1 MRRLAFRRLRSLW
14 YGLML
19 PYAAL
24 RLILATRV
32 LLFWSMLPVVLT
44 LVLYVYVIGAL
55 QDRAMALLT
64 GIFQG
69 WGWSPEGWAL
79 WAASILTRLVLI
91 LVGAVTFTFAST
103 MAASP
108 FNDILAERTEPVA
121 SPPLPP
127 VRTKGLSQQM
137 RLVWIDLVK
146 TIAATV
152 AGIVAILFSWVPLVN
167 VVAFVAVCLL
177 VCFQYTS
184 YPQTRR
190 QERLGAGLRFLF
202 RHGWACTGFGAA
214 VTFLFSVPFVSS
226 FALPLAVVGGTL
238 LFARA
243 RAGPDMPA
251 LK

>member
-1 MRRLAFRRLRSLW
+1 LT
-14 YGLML
+14 L

-32 LLFWSMLPVVLT
+32 LLFWSLLPIVLT
-44 LVLYVYVIGAL
+44 LILYVYVIGAL
-55 QDRAMALLT
+55 QDVAMAQLT
-64 GIFQG
+64 SLFQG
-69 WGWSPEGWAL
+69 WGWKAESWTL
-79 WAASILTRLVLI
+79 WSASILTRLVLI

-103 MAASP
+103 MVASP
-108 FNDILAERTEPVA
+108 FNDILAEKAERVA

-127 VRTKGLSQQM
+127 VTTKGLSQQV

-146 TIAATV
+146 SVAATV
-152 AGIVAILFSWVPLVN
+152 AGIVAILFSWVPVVN
-167 VVAFVAVCLL
+167 VVAFVAVFLL

-190 QERLGAGLRFLF
+190 RERLGAGIRFLF

-214 VTFLFSVPFVSS
+214 VTFLFSVPLVSS

-243 RAGPDMPA
+243 RAGHHMPA